1 MICWRALCRHDH
13 LNPPRLTEPELE
25 DILEIAAQLDM
36 HTGNQ
41 GLWQEL
47 FEVVDKLCSISG
59 QQGAA

>member
-1 MICWRALCRHDH
+1 MDKS
-13 LNPPRLTEPELE
+13 RLTEPELE